1 MWKYLAWT
9 AEWAINSS
17 LSQCEVLN
25 RASTTTLNH
34 LKQPPPLLSSSRI
47 NPWNK
52 AWQYQMQD
60 IEILR
65 FIFPCILTMSPAQD
79 ARKYEKKKALQLLQ
93 VPGVVAPR
101 CWMTTTSGLN
111 IPSNGSVWENNLK
124 GYSVQD
130 RKHLGIPAVC
140 TQGPIGWHFNPI
152 ETQLQT
158 KDTHRAA
165 FDILLFASSH
175 PYTSHAD
182 SKSLLRTFFGRQST
196 SLL

>member
-1 MWKYLAWT
+1 MRGSEPCLHNNAESSQT
-9 AEWAINSS
+9 A
-17 LSQCEVLN
+17 
-25 RASTTTLNH
+25 
-34 LKQPPPLLSSSRI
+34 SSSPELQSDQSLEQGLAISNARYWD
-47 NPWNK
+47 P
-52 AWQYQMQD
+52 A
-60 IEILR
+60 
-65 FIFPCILTMSPAQD
+65 FHFPLHPHNVTCTGCQKIW
-79 ARKYEKKKALQLLQ
+79 KKKALQLLQ

>member
-1 MWKYLAWT
+1 MPPQQRWIISNSLLLS
-9 AEWAINSS
+9 WAPAGSILGTRLGNIKCKILRSCIS
-17 LSQCEVLN
+17 FSPASSQC
-25 RASTTTLNH
+25 H
-34 LKQPPPLLSSSRI
+34 LHRMPENMK
-47 NPWNK
+47 
-52 AWQYQMQD
+52 
-60 IEILR
+60 
-65 FIFPCILTMSPAQD
+65 
-79 ARKYEKKKALQLLQ
+79 KKKALQLLQ